1 MSIRENEPFVAS
13 RLPSVVG
20 RTDCK
25 YKGRSTWY
33 IFLTKNWGKM
43 SVKPL
48 SDSSILIKPSMEMKK
63 FIDDMEMTNPNFDGV
78 NKTHGKLLN
87 LENVKEMYDLIQ
99 RRNKA
104 TKDKIYLHVLLEG
117 SSVIYPRN
125 EIVVRNPDLERRC
138 LNLRMVQ
145 ENLCYQR
152 ITRHISNARIED
164 DTVGNQLKQINKYL
178 IAVIQVVFSVIA
190 GFAFGFTG
198 INLILGEF
206 DVRSRLLMGVICGF
220 IIAIAELYF
229 LVRNFDKYSVVHIT
243 KT

>member
-1 MSIRENEPFVAS
+1 M
-13 RLPSVVG
+13 G
-20 RTDCK
+20 
-25 YKGRSTWY
+25 
-33 IFLTKNWGKM
+33 
-43 SVKPL
+43 VKPL
-48 SDSSILIKPSMEMKK
+48 SDSSILIKPSMKMEK

-87 LENVKEMYDLIQ
+87 LENVKQMYDFIQ

-104 TKDKIYLHVLLEG
+104 TKDKIHLHVLLEG

-125 EIVVRNPDLERRC
+125 EIVVRNPDLERC

-145 ENLCYQR
+145 ENSYYQR
-152 ITRHISNARIED
+152 ITRHISNVRIED
-164 DTVGNQLKQINKYL
+164 DTVRNQLKQMNKYL

-198 INLILGEF
+198 INSILGEF
-206 DVRSRLLMGVICGF
+206 DVRSRLLMGVICAF